1 MKKDLTILIKILFAL
16 IIFLPQKAVAEIFLM
31 PDWNFY
37 NYRENTKITKNANET
52 KYEKI
57 RNNYKFCNYFDKQTI
72 ILHKKIPNVTPQNVG
87 RTYFARTL
95 LGDTTFENYI
105 LRDEPNYFLGIYCSK
120 KLQRCEIERVSMGFD
135 GIVESRYTHN
145 NLWHFQNNIGSFLET
160 QTRIKIL
167 PNFIF
172 KNYIHRKYI
181 LRLEK

>member
-1 MKKDLTILIKILFAL
+1 MKKDRTILIKILFAL
-16 IIFLPQKAVAEIFLM
+16 MIFLPQKVAAEVFLL

-37 NYRENTKITKNANET
+37 NYRENAKITKNADET

-72 ILHKKIPNVTPQNVG
+72 ILHKKEQNLSPQEVG
-87 RTYFARTL
+87 RAYFARTL
-95 LGDTTFENYI
+95 LGDTTFEKYI
-105 LRDEPNYFLGIYCSK
+105 LKDEPNNFLGIYCSK
-120 KLQRCEIERVSMGFD
+120 KLQRCEIERVSLGFD

-160 QTRIKIL
+160 QTRVMIL
-167 PNFIF
+167 PNFNC
-172 KNYIHRKYI
+172 KNYIHRKYL